1 MSDRNG
7 RPCGA
12 APFFW
17 CAKLTVMRRCSPT
30 RARQLWLVFL
40 VAALAI
46 LPGAIQAQTND
57 ITGPREQ
64 VQPSYALLVKQLAP
78 TVVNIFTRRE
88 VTGRAP
94 SPLFSDPML
103 RRFFGEDFI
112 PFGQSRARM
121 ESSPGSGVI
130 VRPHGF
136 VVTNN
141 HVIISATQIIVEL
154 TDRRE
159 FEAEVVLADECTDLA
174 VLKIDVGDEMLPIAV
189 RT

>member
-1 MSDRNG
+1 
-7 RPCGA
+7 
-12 APFFW
+12 
-17 CAKLTVMRRCSPT
+17 MRRSSPT

-40 VAALAI
+40 IATLATF
-46 LPGAIQAQTND
+46 PSAIQAQTHD
-57 ITGPREQ
+57 IPGPREQ
-64 VQPSYALLVKQLAP
+64 VQLFYALLVKQLTPA
-78 TVVNIFTRRE
+78 VVNIFTRKE

-94 SPLFSDPML
+94 SSLFSNPML
-103 RRFFGEDFI
+103 RRFFGEGFL
-112 PFGQSRARM
+112 PFGQSWARM

-136 VVTNN
+136 VVSNN
-141 HVIISATQIIVEL
+141 HVIVSATRIIVAL

-174 VLKIDVGDEMLPIAV
+174 VLKIDVGDEMLPFAV